1 LERRVSEL
9 VVAPLGLRHEGGAD
23 QADLG
28 GSQVERPRKP
38 RRRHFVNTVCLLDR
52 WAFAPLPAVVRPP

>member
-9 VVAPLGLRHEGGAD
+9 VAAPLGLRREGGAD

-28 GSQVERPRKP
+28 GSQVEDPER
-38 RRRHFVNTVCLLDR
+38 
-52 WAFAPLPAVVRPP
+52 AG